1 MKAAVLHQARDLRL
15 EDVPTPEMGPDDVK
29 VAIRSVGVCGSDVHY
44 LRTGRIGDFVVEEP
58 MILGHEVAGVVAE
71 VGENVTSLQ
80 VGNRVALEPGVP
92 CRCCE
97 WCKTGRY
104 NLCPDVTFFATPPVD
119 GALSEYAVSPAD
131 FAYKIPDA
139 ISLDEAALI
148 EPLSVGIHACRR
160 GNLSAGQSVFIA
172 GAGPIGL
179 TSLAAAKAAGA
190 AQIII
195 SDVRDA
201 RLEIARKM
209 GATTVIN
216 AAQEETREVVH
227 TQTKG
232 RGVDL
237 AIECAGAEVTLN
249 DCLSAAARGGTVVV
263 VGLGDAERYS
273 VPMVD
278 IATKELDL
286 KGIFRYVYTYPAA
299 INLLA
304 SGMVDLTPMIT
315 HRFPFEETHRGF
327 QYAEEGTDGA
337 VKVMIELNASSSG

>member
-1 MKAAVLHQARDLRL
+1 MKAAVLHQVRDLRL
-15 EDVPTPEMGPDDVK
+15 EDVPTPDFGPDDVK

-71 VGENVTSLQ
+71 VGESVTSLQ
-80 VGNRVALEPGVP
+80 VGDRVALEPGVP
-92 CRCCE
+92 CRRCE

-104 NLCPDVTFFATPPVD
+104 NLCPYVKFFATPPVD

-131 FAYKIPDA
+131 FAYKIPDS

-160 GNLSAGQSVFIA
+160 GNLQAGQSVFIA

-190 AQIII
+190 SQIVI
-195 SDVRDA
+195 SDVRGA
-201 RLEIARKM
+201 RLEIAKRM
-209 GATTVIN
+209 GATTVID
-216 AAQEETREVVH
+216 AAQEETREVIRA
-227 TQTKG
+227 QTNG

-237 AIECAGAEVTLN
+237 AIECAGAEVALS

-273 VPMVD
+273 VPVVEL
-278 IATKELDL
+278 ASKELDL

-299 INLLA
+299 IGLLA
-304 SGMVDLTPMIT
+304 SAQVDLTPMIT
-315 HRFPFEETHRGF
+315 HRFPFAETLKGF
-327 QYAEEGTDGA
+327 EYAEEGKDGA
-337 VKVMIELNASSSG
+337 VKVMIEVRGS

>member
-15 EDVPTPEMGPDDVK
+15 EDVPTPTIGPDDVK

-44 LRTGRIGDFVVEEP
+44 LRTGRIGDFVVEKP

-71 VGENVTSLQ
+71 VGGNVTSHK
-80 VGNRVALEPGVP
+80 VGDRVALEPGVP
-92 CRCCE
+92 CRRCE

-104 NLCPDVTFFATPPVD
+104 NLCPYVQFFATPPVD

-131 FAYKIPDA
+131 FAYKIPDHV
-139 ISLDEAALI
+139 SLDEAALI

-160 GNLSAGQSVFIA
+160 GNLQAGQTVFIS

-179 TSLAAAKAAGA
+179 TSSAAAKAAGA
-190 AQIII
+190 TQIII

-201 RLEIARKM
+201 RLDIAKAM
-209 GATTVIN
+209 GATTVVN
-216 AAQEETREVVH
+216 AKQESAQKVVMA
-227 TQTKG
+227 QTDG

-237 AIECAGAEVTLN
+237 SIECAGAEGALS
-249 DCLSAAARGGTVVV
+249 DCLSAAARGGAVVV
-263 VGLGDAERYS
+263 VGLGDEVHYR
-273 VPMVD
+273 VPMVEL
-278 IATKELDL
+278 ATKELDL

-304 SGMVDLTPMIT
+304 SSAVDLTPMIT
-315 HRFPFEETHRGF
+315 HRFPFEETLKGF
-327 QYAEEGTDGA
+327 EYAEKGTDGA
-337 VKVMIELNASSSG
+337 VKVMIEVGG

>member
-1 MKAAVLHQARDLRL
+1 MKAAVLHKARDLRL
-15 EDVPTPEMGPDDVK
+15 EDVPTPDFGPDDVR

-44 LRTGRIGDFVVEEP
+44 LRTGRIGDFVVEKP

-80 VGNRVALEPGVP
+80 AGDRVALEPGVP
-92 CRCCE
+92 CRHCE

-104 NLCPDVTFFATPPVD
+104 NLCPDVVFFATPPVD
-119 GALSEYAVSPAD
+119 GALSDYAVSPAD
-131 FAYKIPDA
+131 FAYKVPEHV
-139 ISLDEAALI
+139 SLDEAALI

-160 GNLSAGQSVFIA
+160 GSLLAGQSVFIA

-190 AQIII
+190 TQIII
-195 SDVRDA
+195 SDVRGA
-201 RLEIARKM
+201 RLEIARAM
-209 GATTVIN
+209 GATMVIN
-216 AAQEETREVVH
+216 AAEEDTRDLVH
-227 TQTKG
+227 TQTNG

-237 AIECAGAEVTLN
+237 AIECAGAEVALN
-249 DCLSAAARGGTVVV
+249 DCLSTAVRGGTVVV
-263 VGLGDAERYS
+263 VGLGDETHYR
-273 VPMVD
+273 VPMVEL
-278 IATKELDL
+278 ASKELDL

-304 SGMVDLTPMIT
+304 TDTVDLTPMIT
-315 HRFPFEETHRGF
+315 HRFPFEETLKGF

-337 VKVMIELNASSSG
+337 VKVMIELGG

>member
-15 EDVPTPEMGPDDVK
+15 EDVPTPAIGLDDIK

-44 LRTGRIGDFVVEEP
+44 LRTGRIGDFIVEAP

-80 VGNRVALEPGVP
+80 VGDRVALEPGVP
-92 CRCCE
+92 CRRCE

-104 NLCPDVTFFATPPVD
+104 NLCPYVQFFATPPVD

-131 FAYKIPDA
+131 FAYKVPDSV
-139 ISLDEAALI
+139 SLDEAALI

-160 GNLSAGQSVFIA
+160 GHLQAGQTVFIS

-179 TSLAAAKAAGA
+179 TSLAAARAAGA
-190 AQIII
+190 TQIFI
-195 SDVRDA
+195 SDVRGS
-201 RLEIARKM
+201 RLDIAKAM
-209 GATTVIN
+209 GATTLIN
-216 AAQEETREVVH
+216 AEQEGAQKVVMA
-227 TQTKG
+227 QTDG

-237 AIECAGAEVTLN
+237 SIECAGAEGALS

-263 VGLGDAERYS
+263 VGLGDETHYQ
-273 VPMVD
+273 VPMVEL
-278 IATKELDL
+278 ATKELDL

-304 SGMVDLTPMIT
+304 SGAVDLTPMIT
-315 HRFPFEETHRGF
+315 HHFPFEETLEGF
-327 QYAEEGTDGA
+327 EYAEKGTDGA
-337 VKVMIELNASSSG
+337 VKVMIVVGD

>member
-15 EDVPTPEMGPDDVK
+15 EDVPTPTIGPDDVK

-44 LRTGRIGDFVVEEP
+44 LRTGRIGDFVVEKP

-80 VGNRVALEPGVP
+80 MGDRVALEPGVP
-92 CRCCE
+92 CRHCE

-104 NLCPDVTFFATPPVD
+104 NLCPHVQFFATPPVD

-131 FAYKIPDA
+131 FAYKIPDS

-160 GNLSAGQSVFIA
+160 GNLQAGQSVFIS

-190 AQIII
+190 TQVII
-195 SDVRDA
+195 SDVRDS
-201 RLEIARKM
+201 RLNIAKAM
-209 GATTVIN
+209 GATMVIN
-216 AAQEETREVVH
+216 AKQEGAQKVVMA
-227 TQTKG
+227 QTDG
-232 RGVDL
+232 RGVNL
-237 AIECAGAEVTLN
+237 SIECAGAEGALS

-263 VGLGDAERYS
+263 VGLGDEAHYR
-273 VPMVD
+273 VPMVEL
-278 IATKELDL
+278 ATKELDL

-304 SGMVDLTPMIT
+304 SSAVNLTPMIT
-315 HRFPFEETHRGF
+315 HYFPFEETLKGF
-327 QYAEEGTDGA
+327 EYAEKGMDGA
-337 VKVMIELNASSSG
+337 VKVMIEIEA